1 MVSLLGTGKAKLAVF
16 THRCPP
22 FVRRR
27 GQGAG
32 RSAARAHAPTRAGAS
47 CRKRGTAEPV
57 DEGFGRKARGVKV
70 REKEDL
76 SSRRSSRQQRR
87 SARAEARADAA
98 PVKEEIFEVGE
109 AGMAVGDLAAR
120 LAVTPGEVVKT
131 LFRKGLMVA
140 VNQVPAPRRAAARRA
155 ARAALQAS
163 LRGSWLQVVAAVCLH
178 RAAGEQRT
186 GRGAGLCCVGA

>member
-1 MVSLLGTGKAKLAVF
+1 
-16 THRCPP
+16 
-22 FVRRR
+22 
-27 GQGAG
+27 
-32 RSAARAHAPTRAGAS
+32 
-47 CRKRGTAEPV
+47 V

-140 VNQVPAPRRAAARRA
+140 VNQVPAPRRAAR
-155 ARAALQAS
+155 ARAIAAPHAGCAASGALHDS
-163 LRGSWLQVVAAVCLH
+163 FCSSWLRVVAAAYVP
-178 RAAGEQRT
+178 RASGEQRT
-186 GRGAGLCCVGA
+186 GRGGLGLEQHEPLM

>member
-1 MVSLLGTGKAKLAVF
+1 VCAHCPVRQLRAVVK
-16 THRCPP
+16 R
-22 FVRRR
+22 
-27 GQGAG
+27 QAG
-32 RSAARAHAPTRAGAS
+32 RQHASECSICAGAPR
-47 CRKRGTAEPV
+47 RKRGPAEPV

-109 AGMAVGDLAAR
+109 AGMAIGDLAAR

-140 VNQVPAPRRAAARRA
+140 VNQVPAPRLAPRAQRKRGAPRRLRRPASFLPRLLAAGGRRCLCA
-155 ARAALQAS
+155 WASGEERSGRRGAALCY
-163 LRGSWLQVVAAVCLH
+163 R
-178 RAAGEQRT
+178 
-186 GRGAGLCCVGA
+186 